1 MRRLLA
7 SRGHAPLS
15 ALLFVAAAAPTAAQL
30 PEAVRPDLLLF
41 MVDDMGWRDPS
52 FMGSGY
58 HLTPHMDALAREGLV
73 FTQAYAAAPNCAPS
87 RGSVHTGTWTP
98 EHGILTVGSPARGR
112 EGTRRLLVP
121 DSRTTLE
128 EGCWT
133 VAEALREAGYHTVH
147 VGKWHLSE
155 DPTAFGFER
164 NFAGGKWGHPPKGYQ
179 APHGLPGTE
188 DAPEGSWLTELE
200 GQAAAEVLSSEEDRP
215 LFLSWT
221 PYAVH
226 TPIQAPEG
234 EVAAFRERLPDHGQG
249 NARYAGMLASLDR
262 QLGRALAAHRRL
274 RGGRPLVTILTS
286 DNGGL
291 APITSMEPLSGWK
304 GMLREG
310 GIRVPLVL
318 HGGPFALE
326 GESCPEPAHHVDLA
340 PTLLA
345 LAGVSLP
352 AGLRGRDLARRGA
365 LEERPLFWHFPCY
378 LEGRGHA
385 GDPWRARPG
394 GALRLGRW
402 KLLEDFESGQLQLFD
417 LQEDPGE
424 ERDLAAAEPETVE
437 DLHGRLVAWR
447 SALGAPMPSGP
458 DPAFVADPE
467 PRARSGAR

>member
-1 MRRLLA
+1 
-7 SRGHAPLS
+7 
-15 ALLFVAAAAPTAAQL
+15 
-30 PEAVRPDLLLF
+30 
-41 MVDDMGWRDPS
+41 
-52 FMGSGY
+52 
-58 HLTPHMDALAREGLV
+58 
-73 FTQAYAAAPNCAPS
+73 
-87 RGSVHTGTWTP
+87 
-98 EHGILTVGSPARGR
+98 
-112 EGTRRLLVP
+112 
-121 DSRTTLE
+121 
-128 EGCWT
+128 
-133 VAEALREAGYHTVH
+133 
-147 VGKWHLSE
+147 
-155 DPTAFGFER
+155 
-164 NFAGGKWGHPPKGYQ
+164 
-179 APHGLPGTE
+179 
-188 DAPEGSWLTELE
+188 
-200 GQAAAEVLSSEEDRP
+200 VLSSEEDRP

-262 QLGRALAAHRRL
+262 QLGRSLAAHRRL